1 MKLSWSA
8 FRIVAIAMGGIL
20 GSGSVCAQSTNSGDI
35 RGLVTDPSGALIPGA
50 TVSVLN
56 LDTGVAKIFPSN
68 NDGLYDTNSVVAGS
82 YKLTF
87 TKTGFETLV
96 RGPVTVEVGV
106 TTVNAS
112 LKVGSSSVEVTV
124 NTDVPLLNTESGEQ
138 SATLEA
144 HDMAQLP
151 NVGGSNGPD
160 WQNFMILLPGASG
173 TYNSSMN
180 QANASNPGQ
189 EVSTNGNMPFTNV
202 LADGAST
209 TLPSSQNANPAA
221 FEDVEELQV
230 NLSSFSAQ
238 YGVGGLIINQITKS
252 GTDKFHGVLYEY
264 FQNTALN
271 AANYGFGNQ
280 EKVPY
285 LNYDDFGGTF
295 SGPIPFFG
303 LRKKA
308 FFFFGYDQIHNNA
321 VSAGYQTVP
330 TAAIMAGDFSGNI
343 AANPTAP
350 YLLYD
355 PTTQI
360 IATDSEGHPY
370 PIRQSFL
377 SEYGTNAIPA
387 GMIDSVSNAFQQYYP
402 TPDNHISYGNF
413 VPNATLNSAGVLTNN
428 FYSQYPVPRPWKRY
442 FGRLDYAITQN
453 NRLTLSDTQGDEI
466 ENGANAITECPVG
479 CQIGDVDNNNAQVTD
494 VWNIS
499 PRTVNEARFGYTDQ
513 LNFFADAGTNLG
525 YPAKIGW
532 QFAKADVLP
541 SVQFQRNNPYTDI
554 GPATNASYKEF
565 VFDPSDV
572 VTMIRG
578 KHVIHFGGEF
588 AFYRDDTTTWGNI
601 NAGTLQ
607 FSGVYTENWTVN
619 AMTGVASANSKSGE
633 EYADFLLGYAQNWN
647 ASVSPEY
654 GVRLKKPQMF
664 AQDDWKIKPNLT
676 INLGLR
682 YEISHGYNEVTGNMD
697 SFDPTV
703 TNPATNTQGAYW
715 YGETHANGRTSL
727 EASVFS
733 TVLPRAGFSWLVHP
747 NTTVRGGF
755 GLYSYNWSTDN
766 YGGATNAGLGQSVSS
781 SGSVNDSS
789 NGIYPTTKFDGLG
802 TLFPLGGGAMTPL
815 PYTGASQDPARFNGQ
830 NAGYIGYHTPIPKIY
845 QWNFG
850 MEWQLSTNTVATMSY
865 VGSHGLNLTFPTNIN
880 AAPLDSLSSSDLS
893 GCGTGSTINCV
904 AAYPIYKQ
912 ITGNIYQALSNY
924 NGLQLTITKR
934 LQHGFS
940 FSANYTW
947 SHFLDDQDSSGWGT
961 HAGPQ
966 PYQYA
971 SLLTENYSGKNYGN
985 SNFDVR
991 NAFKGFVVYQLPFG
1005 KGRAYLNKNWL
1016 EDVTVGGWQISGT
1029 VIVSAGNPFQV
1040 LATDCTYM
1048 QSCPGTQFP
1057 SFSGVSARPAHRGI
1071 AEWYNPAAF
1080 INPGNGNF
1088 GNAGRNPL
1096 TGPGFNTVN
1105 ISALKEFH
1113 LPWERMAFSIRCDAS
1128 NAFNH
1133 PAFSPPQGQLAGD
1146 SGAGT
1151 EYTSTSN
1158 GGNQITGVQI
1168 GGRTLQLGARLAF

>member
-1 MKLSWSA
+1 MKSSWSI
-8 FRIVAIAMGGIL
+8 FRIVAIAMAGIL
-20 GSGSVCAQSTNSGDI
+20 GLGSAYAQSTNAGDI
-35 RGLVTDPSGALIPGA
+35 RGLVTDPTGALIPGA
-50 TVSVLN
+50 TVTVLN
-56 LDTGVAKIFPSN
+56 VDTGVAKDFPTN

-87 TKTGFETLV
+87 TKAGFETYV
-96 RGPVTVEVGV
+96 RGPITVLVG
-106 TTVNAS
+106 TTDVNAQ
-112 LKVGSSSVEVTV
+112 LKIGSSSVSVTV
-124 NTDVPLLNTESGEQ
+124 NTDVPLLNTENGEQ
-138 SATLEA
+138 SATLESK
-144 HDMAQLP
+144 DMQQMP

-173 TYNSSMN
+173 TYNSNNN
-180 QANASNPGQ
+180 QANSFNPGQ
-189 EVSTNGNMPFTNV
+189 EVSTNGNLPFTNV

-221 FEDVEELQV
+221 FEDVEELNV

-264 FQNTALN
+264 FQNRSLN
-271 AANYGFGNQ
+271 AANYGFGNK
-280 EKVPY
+280 ESVPA

-303 LRKKA
+303 LRHKA

-330 TAAIMAGDFSGNI
+330 TAAIQSGDFTGNI

-350 YLLYD
+350 YLIYD
-355 PTTQI
+355 PTTQVI
-360 IATDSEGHPY
+360 MTDTAGHPY
-370 PIRQSFL
+370 PVRKSFM

-387 GMIDSVSNAFQQYYP
+387 GMIDSVSSNFQKYYP
-402 TPDNHISYGNF
+402 TPDNHIPYGNF
-413 VPNATLNSAGVLTNN
+413 VPNATVNSAGVLTNN

-453 NRLTLSDTQGDEI
+453 NRLTLSDTQGDES
-466 ENGANAITECPVG
+466 ENGANPVTACPIG

-513 LNFFADAGTNLG
+513 LNFFADAGTNTGIPGKL
-525 YPAKIGW
+525 GW
-532 QFAKADVLP
+532 QYAKADVLP
-541 SVQFQRNNPYTDI
+541 TVQFQRNYPYAWI
-554 GPATNASYKEF
+554 EPATNAEYKEF

-578 KHVIHFGGEF
+578 KHVLHFGGEF

-601 NAGTLQ
+601 NAGTLV
-607 FSGVYTENWTVN
+607 FDGSYTENWTLN
-619 AMTGVASANSKSGE
+619 DSGVASSNSKSGE
-633 EYADFLLGYAQNWN
+633 EYADFLLGYARNWN
-647 ASVSPEY
+647 AGVSPEY

-664 AQDDWKIKPNLT
+664 VQDDWKIKQNLT

-682 YEISHGYNEVTGNMD
+682 YEISHGYTEVTGNMAT
-697 SFDPTV
+697 FDPTV
-703 TNPATNTQGAYW
+703 TNPATNTLGAYW
-715 YGETHANGRTSL
+715 FGETHANGRTNMQ
-727 EASVFS
+727 ANVFS
-733 TVLPRAGFSWLVHP
+733 TFLPRVGFSWLVHP

-755 GLYSYNWSTDN
+755 GLYSYNFSSDN
-766 YGGATNAGLGQSVSS
+766 YGSGLGASVSS
-781 SGSVNDSS
+781 SGSYNDQS
-789 NGIYPTTKFDGLG
+789 NGIYPTTKFDGPG
-802 TLFPLGGGAMTPL
+802 TLFPLGSASGTAMPPL
-815 PYTGASQDPARFNGQ
+815 PYTAASQDPTRFNGQ
-830 NAGYIGYHTPIPKIY
+830 TVSYNQYHTPIPKIY

-865 VGSHGLNLTFPTNIN
+865 VGSHGFNLTFPTNIN
-880 AAPLDSLSSSDLS
+880 AVPLNKLSSSDVS
-893 GCGTGSTINCV
+893 GCGTGSTVNCAV
-904 AAYPIYKQ
+904 AYPIYQQ
-912 ITGNIYQALSNY
+912 INGNLYQAISNY
-924 NGLQLTITKR
+924 NSLQTTITKR
-934 LQHGFS
+934 LQHGLS

-971 SLLTENYSGKNYGN
+971 STLTSNYSSKNYGN

-991 NAFKGFVVYQLPFG
+991 NSFKGFVVYQLPFG
-1005 KGRAYLNKNWL
+1005 KGRAFLNKNWF
-1016 EDVTVGGWQISGT
+1016 EDVTVGGWQVAGT
-1029 VIVSAGNPFQV
+1029 LIVASGNPFQV
-1040 LATDCTYM
+1040 YATDNTY
-1048 QSCPGTQFP
+1048 QNAGSQYP
-1057 SFSGVSARPAHRGI
+1057 SWSGVSPRPLNRGI
-1071 AEWYNPAAF
+1071 KEWYNPAAF

-1088 GNAGRNPL
+1088 GNSGRNQL
-1096 TGPGFNTVN
+1096 VGPGFNTVN

-1113 LPWERMAFSIRCDAS
+1113 LPWERMAFSIRADAQ

-1133 PAFSPPQGQLAGD
+1133 PSFSPPQGQLAGD
-1146 SGAGT
+1146 SGPGT
-1151 EYTSTSN
+1151 EYTTTSN
-1158 GGNQITGVQI
+1158 GGNQITGIQI
-1168 GGRTLQLGARLAF
+1168 GGRTLQLGARLSF

>member
-1 MKLSWSA
+1 MKSSWSL
-8 FRIVAIAMGGIL
+8 FRIVAFAMAGIL
-20 GSGSVCAQSTNSGDI
+20 GLGTAYAQSTNSGDI

-50 TVSVLN
+50 TVTVLN
-56 LDTGVAKIFPSN
+56 LDTGVAKDFPTN

-87 TKTGFETLV
+87 TKNGFETYV
-96 RGPVTVEVGV
+96 RGPITVQVGI
-106 TTVNAS
+106 TDVNAQ
-112 LKVGSSSVEVTV
+112 LKIGSSTVEVTV
-124 NTDVPLLNTESGEQ
+124 NTDVPLLNTEDGTQ

-160 WQNFMILLPGASG
+160 WQNFMILLPGATG
-173 TYNSSMN
+173 TYNSNNN
-180 QANASNPGQ
+180 QANAFNPGQ
-189 EVSTNGNMPFTNV
+189 EVSTNGNLPFTNV

-221 FEDVEELQV
+221 FEDVQELNV

-264 FQNTALN
+264 FQNRSLN

-280 EKVPY
+280 ESVPS

-303 LRKKA
+303 LKHKA

-330 TAAIMAGDFSGNI
+330 TAAIQSGDFSGNI
-343 AANPTAP
+343 AANPSAP
-350 YLLYD
+350 YLIYD
-355 PTTQI
+355 PTTQV
-360 IATDSEGHPY
+360 IATDSAGHPY

-387 GMIDSVSNAFQQYYP
+387 GMIDTVSSNFQKYYP
-402 TPDNHISYGNF
+402 TPDNHIPYGNF
-413 VPNATLNSAGVLTNN
+413 VPNATVNSAGVLTNN

-453 NRLTLSDTQGDEI
+453 NRLTFSDTQGDEL
-466 ENGANAITECPVG
+466 ENGANPVTACPIG

-513 LNFFADAGTNLG
+513 LNFFADAGTNTG
-525 YPAKIGW
+525 IPAKLGW

-541 SVQFQRNNPYTDI
+541 TVQFQRNYPYAWI
-554 GPATNASYKEF
+554 EPATNAEYKEF

-578 KHVIHFGGEF
+578 KHVLHFGGEF

-601 NAGTLQ
+601 NAGTLV
-607 FSGVYTENWTVN
+607 FDGSYTENWTLN
-619 AMTGVASANSKSGE
+619 DSGVASSNSKSGE

-664 AQDDWKIKPNLT
+664 VQDDWKIKQNLT

-697 SFDPTV
+697 AFDPTV
-703 TNPATNTQGAYW
+703 TNPATNTLGAYW

-727 EASVFS
+727 NANVFS
-733 TVLPRAGFSWLVHP
+733 TFLPRAGFSWLVHP

-781 SGSVNDSS
+781 SGSFNDSS
-789 NGIYPTTKFDGLG
+789 NGIYPTTKFDGAG
-802 TLFPLGGGAMTPL
+802 TLFPLGGGAMAAL

-830 NAGYIGYHTPIPKIY
+830 NAGYIAYHIPIPKIY

-880 AAPLDSLSSSDLS
+880 AAPLNSLSSSDLS
-893 GCGTGSTINCV
+893 GCGTGSTVNCV

-912 ITGNIYQALSNY
+912 ITGNLYQATSNY
-924 NGLQLTITKR
+924 NALQVTITKR

-947 SHFLDDQDSSGWGT
+947 SQDRKS
-961 HAGPQ
+961 
-966 PYQYA
+966 
-971 SLLTENYSGKNYGN
+971 
-985 SNFDVR
+985 
-991 NAFKGFVVYQLPFG
+991 VV
-1005 KGRAYLNKNWL
+1005 
-1016 EDVTVGGWQISGT
+1016 
-1029 VIVSAGNPFQV
+1029 
-1040 LATDCTYM
+1040 
-1048 QSCPGTQFP
+1048 
-1057 SFSGVSARPAHRGI
+1057 
-1071 AEWYNPAAF
+1071 
-1080 INPGNGNF
+1080 
-1088 GNAGRNPL
+1088 
-1096 TGPGFNTVN
+1096 
-1105 ISALKEFH
+1105 
-1113 LPWERMAFSIRCDAS
+1113 
-1128 NAFNH
+1128 
-1133 PAFSPPQGQLAGD
+1133 
-1146 SGAGT
+1146 
-1151 EYTSTSN
+1151 
-1158 GGNQITGVQI
+1158 
-1168 GGRTLQLGARLAF
+1168 